1 MSAKEKVARRC
12 QHLLNEGCVIL
23 DFETTG
29 FVSPN
34 VDIIEIAIVSHSGE
48 VLLDTL
54 LKPHRPIPPAA
65 SAVND
70 IYDEDVADAPTFI
83 DIYPRLLRH
92 LTGQPVVAYNYTFE
106 RDILAAVTQRLGLP
120 LKVSEWYCAM
130 KAYTDFSGLLRS
142 SKLTTACKRQGVT
155 VENAHTALGD
165 CLMTLALM
173 RQMAEGLR

>member
-12 QHLLNEGCVIL
+12 KQLLNEGCVIL

-29 FVSPN
+29 FVSPD
-34 VDIIEIAIVSHSGE
+34 VDIIEVAIVSHSGE

-54 LKPHRPIPPAA
+54 LKPHRPIPYGA
-65 SAVND
+65 SAVNG

-83 DIYPRLLRH
+83 DMYPKLLRH

-106 RDILAAVTQRLGLP
+106 RDILAAVTARLGLP
-120 LKVSEWYCAM
+120 LKVNEWYCAM
-130 KAYTDFSGLLRS
+130 KAYSDFSGLFRS
-142 SKLTTACKRQGVT
+142 SKLTTACKREGIA
-155 VENAHTALGD
+155 VENAHAALGD

-173 RQMAEGLR
+173 KQMADGLR